1 MGKTLYLY
9 LLEKREE
16 NAIAVIDMKND
27 KVIGNIEAGKGP
39 IGIAVDSD
47 AGKAYV
53 VNHEDVS
60 LSIIDTATDKIVGTV
75 KLTPATD
82 STYSGSPWGVA
93 VY

>member
-1 MGKTLYLY
+1 
-9 LLEKREE
+9 
-16 NAIAVIDMKND
+16 
-27 KVIGNIEAGKGP
+27 GNIEVGKGP
-39 IGIAVDSD
+39 IGVAVDSE
-47 AGKAYV
+47 AGRVYV

-82 STYSGSPWGVA
+82 STYSGSPWGIA